1 MKELSIF
8 IDESGDLGFNN
19 NNPSYY
25 IATFIFHNQFIDISD
40 DISKLK
46 DKLKYIES
54 NIEYIHLGP
63 IIRKESVF
71 NNLTI
76 DQRRKYAYTMLNFV
90 NSIPINHF
98 SVAIDKK
105 HLIDKVELSGK
116 LSKAISSKIDE
127 HIYFFS
133 EFRKSEPQNY
143 VLLQAAD
150 FICTLELLKIK
161 KSLNQLS
168 KSETSFFYKP
178 KELSKTFIKSIDKKQ
193 L

>member
-8 IDESGDLGFNN
+8 IDESGDFGFNN

-40 DISKLK
+40 NISKLK

-76 DQRRKYAYTMLNFV
+76 DQRREYAYTMLNFV

-98 SVAIDKK
+98 SVAIDK
-105 HLIDKVELSGK
+105 VELSGK
-116 LSKAISSKIDE
+116 LSKTISSKINE
-127 HIYFFS
+127 HIIFFS
-133 EFRKSEPQNY
+133 EFRKSGPQNY
-143 VLLQAAD
+143 VLLQAAN

-168 KSETSFFYKP
+168 KSEASFFYKL